1 MSLVIIL
8 IFSTHPFYFGASSY
22 RSDIISELW
31 IECELLRNFKMKEL
45 SLIIPL
51 AILAFSSAIV
61 NSQSTSSPNTYT
73 QSVTRKVLASGYP
86 TQDQKQILE
95 LVRYTI
101 APRTKLPTHTHP
113 GMQINRVEAGTL
125 TYTVVQGE
133 AKVTKA
139 NGTELILKK
148 GKTIQMTVGDSLG
161 EPAGMI
167 HYGENQ
173 TNKPVILL
181 SASLFNANQPKA
193 ILTNPENR

>member
-1 MSLVIIL
+1 MKKASVIL
-8 IFSTHPFYFGASSY
+8 
-22 RSDIISELW
+22 
-31 IECELLRNFKMKEL
+31 
-45 SLIIPL
+45 PL
-51 AILAFSSAIV
+51 AILGFSSVVV
-61 NSQSTSSPNTYT
+61 NSQESSSPNTYT
-73 QSVTRKVLASGYP
+73 QSVTREVLASGYP
-86 TQDQKQILE
+86 TQDEKQILE

-113 GMQINRVEAGTL
+113 GMQIERVEAGTL

-139 NGTELILKK
+139 NGTQLILQK
-148 GKTIQMTVGDSLG
+148 GKTIQLTVGDSLV
-161 EPAGMI
+161 EPAGMV

-173 TNKPVILL
+173 TNKSVILL

>member
-1 MSLVIIL
+1 MRKLSVIL
-8 IFSTHPFYFGASSY
+8 
-22 RSDIISELW
+22 
-31 IECELLRNFKMKEL
+31 
-45 SLIIPL
+45 PL
-51 AILAFSSAIV
+51 AILAFGTVTV
-61 NSQSTSSPNTYT
+61 NSQETSSPNTYT

-101 APRTKLPTHTHP
+101 APRTRLPTHTHP
-113 GMQINRVEAGTL
+113 GMQIEQVEAGIL
-125 TYTVVQGE
+125 TYTVVEGE

-148 GKTIQMTVGDSLG
+148 GKTIQLTVGDSLV
-161 EPAGMI
+161 ESAGMV

-193 ILTNPENR
+193 ILTNPENS